1 MFQYLP
7 NQLDKIKNELFVNKR
22 RHFVW
27 VCLSFQLK
35 VFWGSFFYDFVANF
49 FFRPVNTNK
58 PNFVSFWYLF
68 FHLLKLSRNEKPF
81 WIPSQNSE
89 YPWRYSELREPV
101 GTRKNCYPLIWWIL
115 IRYITTIVKS
125 NLMQSLKDVF
135 KTWCSFAFDIFVFRV
150 TIFYD
155 WSIFKL

>member
-1 MFQYLP
+1 MLG
-7 NQLDKIKNELFVNKR
+7 FVY
-22 RHFVW
+22 HFNW
-27 VCLSFQLK
+27 KCF
-35 VFWGSFFYDFVANF
+35 GDHF
-49 FFRPVNTNK
+49 FFMILWQIFSSDQSTPTNQILSLFGICCFIFWNCRETRSHFESRPKTVNI
-58 PNFVSFWYLF
+58 
-68 FHLLKLSRNEKPF
+68 HG
-81 WIPSQNSE
+81 
-89 YPWRYSELREPV
+89 YSELREPV

-125 NLMQSLKDVF
+125 NVMQSLKDVF

>member
-1 MFQYLP
+1 MVG
-7 NQLDKIKNELFVNKR
+7 FVY
-22 RHFVW
+22 HFNW
-27 VCLSFQLK
+27 KCF
-35 VFWGSFFYDFVANF
+35 GDHFFYDFVANF
-49 FFRPVNTNK
+49 FFRPVNTSK
-58 PNFVSFWYLF
+58 PNFVSFWYLL

-89 YPWRYSELREPV
+89 YPWIFRVTGASRNAQ
-101 GTRKNCYPLIWWIL
+101 NCYPLIWWIL